1 MSILQAVDLKKY
13 YGTGPNITRALDGVN
28 LTVEDGEF
36 VAVVGTS
43 GSGAS
48 VKIRL
53 S

>member
-1 MSILQAVDLKKY
+1 MNILEIKGLKKV
-13 YGTGPNITRALDGVN
+13 YGTGEARVEALKGIDMQ
-28 LTVEDGEF
+28 VERGEF